1 MVYSMN
7 LIDSVEFIKLDV
19 ESAEFE
25 ALLGSEETLKN
36 FRPIIYLEITRKE
49 KEIREFL
56 IDNNY
61 SLHHFSHNKLI
72 PLKKNVSPDS
82 IVAKPL
88 N

>member
-1 MVYSMN
+1 MN

-25 ALLGSEETLKN
+25 VLLGSEETLRN

-61 SLHHFSHNKLI
+61 SLHHFSQGKLI
-72 PLKKNVSPDS
+72 PLKENVSPDS